1 MQRPGQ
7 WALLT
12 AAVLLAHLWLAAVA
26 MPDSLGTGASS
37 RPQRM
42 EVAFVTEL
50 TPSVPPAVPPSVS
63 PSVAPRPAA
72 RSALVSPPV
81 VVPAPEPAASSPEA
95 PAPPEPVTEPSPVLE
110 AETRAS
116 PPLATGPDVLPPLAE
131 LAPTAPSPSVAPSES
146 PSPEPAA
153 FEWPPST
160 RLSYRLTGD
169 FRGPVEGQAQV
180 EWLRSGT
187 RYQVHL
193 DVSVGPSFAP
203 LVSRR
208 VSSEGEITAE
218 GLRPQRFDE
227 ETSMVFRDTRRVQL
241 RMTGDTVRL
250 NNGAEVPRPPGL
262 QDTASQFVQ
271 LTWLFTMQP
280 ERLRAGQVLTMPLV
294 FPRRVQRWQ
303 YEVGES
309 EVLNTPAGPVE
320 AVHVRP
326 RRDDAGDAQR
336 SGDLVPEAWFAPSL
350 QYLPVRIVIRQ
361 GDGNHVDLMIERLPQ
376 QAAPK

>member
-1 MQRPGQ
+1 MPMLQAEPLV
-7 WALLT
+7 ALAPLVS
-12 AAVLLAHLWLAAVA
+12 VL
-26 MPDSLGTGASS
+26 
-37 RPQRM
+37 
-42 EVAFVTEL
+42 
-50 TPSVPPAVPPSVS
+50 
-63 PSVAPRPAA
+63 
-72 RSALVSPPV
+72 SALPALPLPPV
-81 VVPAPEPAASSPEA
+81 EAASA
-95 PAPPEPVTEPSPVLE
+95 P
-110 AETRAS
+110 
-116 PPLATGPDVLPPLAE
+116 
-131 LAPTAPSPSVAPSES
+131 
-146 PSPEPAA
+146 A

-208 VSSEGEITAE
+208 VSSEGEITTE

-227 ETSMVFRDTRRVQL
+227 ETSVLFREPRQVQL
-241 RMTGDTVRL
+241 RMAGDTVRL

-280 ERLRAGQVLTMPLV
+280 ELLRAGQVLTMPLA
-294 FPRRVQRWQ
+294 FPRRVQLWQ
-303 YEVGES
+303 YEVGAAEI
-309 EVLNTPAGPVE
+309 LNTPAGPVE

-326 RRDDAGDAQR
+326 RPEAAGSAQR
-336 SGDLVPEAWFAPSL
+336 GGDLVPEAWFAPSL

-361 GDGNHVDLMIERLPQ
+361 GDGNFVDLMIERLPQ